1 MKTPSV
7 PALERGLR
15 ILECIAASKTGL
27 TFSQIAKGM
36 TIPKSSIHS
45 LLVTFER
52 EGYLHRS
59 ELTGRYICGMKLV
72 HIANS
77 AVEGVALLG
86 RAGNLLRALANR
98 TGLTVHMG
106 MWERNEVALIA
117 KVDPFSQH
125 KVATWVGKRIDFHCT
140 SLGKC
145 LVAYFPEI
153 ELERLI
159 QERGLLRHNENTI
172 ASGAKLREE
181 LAKVR
186 KSGYA
191 IDDEEEEIGIRC
203 IGAPVSNPD
212 GAVLAAI
219 SLSGSLDQIDH
230 GNYLAL
236 SNRLKETAAG
246 LSAQFSH
253 SKNQQLKN
261 IRRNRRAS

>member
-1 MKTPSV
+1 MAVVMKTPSV

-15 ILECIAASKTGL
+15 ILECIAASKAGL

-77 AVEGVALLG
+77 AIEEVALLEQ
-86 RAGNLLRALANR
+86 AGNLLRALANR

-106 MWERNEVALIA
+106 MWERNEVALVA
-117 KVDPFSQH
+117 KVDPFAHH

-145 LVAYFPEI
+145 LVAYLPEV
-153 ELERLI
+153 ELDRLI
-159 QERGLLRHNENTI
+159 RECGLLRHNENTI
-172 ASGAKLREE
+172 ASGAKLRQE

-186 KSGYA
+186 KLGYA
-191 IDDEEEEIGIRC
+191 VDDEEEEIGIRC
-203 IGAPVSNPD
+203 IGTPVFSAD
-212 GAVLAAI
+212 GAILVAI
-219 SLSGSLDQIDH
+219 SISGNIDQIDH
-230 GNYLAL
+230 SNYLTL
-236 SNRLKETAAG
+236 SNYLKETAAG
-246 LSAQFSH
+246 LSDQFNRG
-253 SKNQQLKN
+253 KNQQLKKFS
-261 IRRNRRAS
+261 A

>member
-1 MKTPSV
+1 MAHVVKTPSV

-15 ILECIAASKTGL
+15 ILECITASKTGL

-36 TIPKSSIHS
+36 KIPKSSIHS

-77 AVEGVALLG
+77 AIEGVGLLE
-86 RAGNLLRALANR
+86 RAGNLLRALANQ

-117 KVDPFSQH
+117 KVDPFSHQ

-145 LVAYFPEI
+145 LVAHLPEG
-153 ELERLI
+153 ELDRLVR
-159 QERGLLRHNENTI
+159 ECGLLRHNENTI

-191 IDDEEEEIGIRC
+191 VDDEEEEIGIRC
-203 IGAPVSNPD
+203 IGAPVFSAD

-219 SLSGSLDQIDH
+219 SMSGNLDQIDH
-230 GNYLAL
+230 GNYVAL

-246 LSAQFSH
+246 LSAQFGH
-253 SKNQQLKN
+253 GKNQQLKKFS
-261 IRRNRRAS
+261 A

>member
-1 MKTPSV
+1 MAAVMKTPSV

-36 TIPKSSIHS
+36 SIPKSSIHS
-45 LLVTFER
+45 LLITFER

-59 ELTGRYICGMKLV
+59 ELTGRYICGLKLV

-77 AVEGVALLG
+77 AVEGVALLE

-106 MWERNEVALIA
+106 MWERNEVAFIA
-117 KVDPFSQH
+117 KVDPFSHH

-145 LVAYFPEI
+145 LVAYLPEA
-153 ELERLI
+153 ELDRLI
-159 QERGLLRHNENTI
+159 QECGLLRHNENTI
-172 ASGAKLREE
+172 ASGVKLRQE

-203 IGAPVSNPD
+203 IGTPVFGAN

-219 SLSGSLDQIDH
+219 SISGSLDQLDH
-230 GNYLAL
+230 SNYLAL
-236 SNRLKETAAG
+236 NNRLKETAAG

-253 SKNQQLKN
+253 GKNQQLTKYS
-261 IRRNRRAS
+261 A

>member
-1 MKTPSV
+1 MAAVMKTPSV

-77 AVEGVALLG
+77 AIEGVALLEQ
-86 RAGNLLRALANR
+86 AGNLLRALANR

-106 MWERNEVALIA
+106 MWERNEVALVA
-117 KVDPFSQH
+117 KVDPFSHH

-145 LVAYFPEI
+145 LVAYLPEA
-153 ELERLI
+153 ELDRLVR
-159 QERGLLRHNENTI
+159 ECGLLRHNENTI
-172 ASGAKLREE
+172 ASGAKLRQE

-191 IDDEEEEIGIRC
+191 VDDEEEEIGIRC
-203 IGAPVSNPD
+203 IGAPVFSAD
-212 GAVLAAI
+212 GVILAAI
-219 SLSGSLDQIDH
+219 SISGNLDQIDQ

-236 SNRLKETAAG
+236 SSRLKETAAG
-246 LSAQFSH
+246 LSAQFGH
-253 SKNQQLKN
+253 GKNQQLKKFS
-261 IRRNRRAS
+261 A